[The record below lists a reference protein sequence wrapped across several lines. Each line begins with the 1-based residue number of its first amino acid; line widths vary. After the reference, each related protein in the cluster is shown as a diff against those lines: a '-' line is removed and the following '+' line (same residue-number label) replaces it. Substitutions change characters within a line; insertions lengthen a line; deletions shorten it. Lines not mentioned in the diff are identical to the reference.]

1 MKCSMENVFHCLS
14 GSVVAVALTA
24 EAVAARAAV
33 PWRRRRRGGGAV
45 ARGGGGY
52 VDGDTFLIASLSV
65 SL

>member
-1 MKCSMENVFHCLS
+1 MFSTASQVR
-14 GSVVAVALTA
+14 VVAGALTA

>member
-1 MKCSMENVFHCLS
+1 MLS
-14 GSVVAVALTA
+14 TASQVGVVAGALTE

-33 PWRRRRRGGGAV
+33 PWRRPRRGSGAV
-45 ARGGGGY
+45 ARGGGGD